1 MRGRERKPFPVRFPS
16 SVSRNRKEIFMD
28 KMTTIMLPRGRK
40 NEENFVIVSVNGRSF
55 QIMKGVEVQVPDYV
69 AEVLS
74 NNRRMAEE
82 AQRYVDRMA
91 E

>member
-1 MRGRERKPFPVRFPS
+1 
-16 SVSRNRKEIFMD
+16 MD

-69 AEVLS
+69 AEVLE

-82 AQRYVDRMA
+82 ARRFVEKMA
-91 E
+91 ECERRGLYVPCNGGLGTQSGG

>member
-1 MRGRERKPFPVRFPS
+1 
-16 SVSRNRKEIFMD
+16 MD

-40 NEENFVIVSVNGRSF
+40 TDENFVIVSVNGRSF
-55 QIMKGVEVQVPDYV
+55 KIMKGVEVQVPDYV
-69 AEVLS
+69 AEVLA

-82 AQRYVDRMA
+82 AQRFVDRMA

>member
-1 MRGRERKPFPVRFPS
+1 
-16 SVSRNRKEIFMD
+16 MD

-55 QIMKGVEVQVPDYV
+55 QIMKGVEVPDYV
-69 AEVLS
+69 AEVLE

-82 AQRYVDRMA
+82 ARRYVDRMA
-91 E
+91 D

>member
-1 MRGRERKPFPVRFPS
+1 
-16 SVSRNRKEIFMD
+16 MD

-69 AEVLS
+69 AEVLE

-82 AQRYVDRMA
+82 ARRYVDHMA
-91 E
+91 DGERRGRDVPNHGTVGAGAGG

>member
-1 MRGRERKPFPVRFPS
+1 
-16 SVSRNRKEIFMD
+16 MD
-28 KMTTIMLPRGRK
+28 KMKTIMLPRGRK

-55 QIMKGVEVQVPDYV
+55 QIMKGVEVEVPDYI
-69 AEVLS
+69 AEVLA

-82 AQRYVDRMA
+82 AQRFVDRMA

>member
-1 MRGRERKPFPVRFPS
+1 
-16 SVSRNRKEIFMD
+16 MD

-40 NEENFVIVSVNGRSF
+40 TEENFVIVSVNGRCF
-55 QIMKGVEVQVPDYV
+55 KIMKGVEVQVPDYV
-69 AEVLS
+69 AEVLA

-82 AQRYVDRMA
+82 AQRFVDRMA

>member
-1 MRGRERKPFPVRFPS
+1 
-16 SVSRNRKEIFMD
+16 MD
-28 KMTTIMLPRGRK
+28 NMKTVMLPRGRK

-55 QIMKGVEVQVPDYV
+55 QIMKGVEVQVPDYI

-82 AQRYVDRMA
+82 ARRYVDRMA
-91 E
+91 D

>member
-1 MRGRERKPFPVRFPS
+1 
-16 SVSRNRKEIFMD
+16 MD
-28 KMTTIMLPRGRK
+28 NMTTIMLPRGRK

-55 QIMKGVEVQVPDYV
+55 QIMKGVEVQVPDYI

-82 AQRYVDRMA
+82 ARRYVDRMA
-91 E
+91 D